1 MRMRT
6 LDGIPEVTPGGDLP
20 GLLARLAQEQG
31 VVPGDLLVIAQKI
44 VSKDEGRIVR
54 LEDVEPGPEAIALA
68 EETGKRPAT
77 CELILRESR
86 RIVRRRGG
94 TLICET
100 HHGFVC
106 ANAAIDLSNTAEG
119 TAVLLP
125 VDPDASARR
134 IQAAVAAAV
143 GGRVGVIITDTHGR
157 AFRRG
162 IVNVAIGVAGME
174 PIVDHRGGRD
184 REGRVL
190 VATEQAIAD
199 EVAAASGLLMPKD
212 GGTPVVIVSD
222 VPTRPDP
229 GGADRLVRAA
239 EHDLFR
245 GESTG
250 SSTLPFT
257 PGRL

>member
-1 MRMRT
+1 MRLRN
-6 LDGIPEVTPGGDLP
+6 LEGIPEVRAGADLA
-20 GLLARLAQEQG
+20 GLLARLAAAQG
-31 VVPGDLLVIAQKI
+31 VVPGDVLAVAHKI
-44 VSKDEGRIVR
+44 VSKDEGRVVR
-54 LEDVEPGPEAIALA
+54 LEDVEPRPEAHALA
-68 EETGKRPAT
+68 AETGKRPAT
-77 CELILRESR
+77 CELILRESA

-134 IQAAVAAAV
+134 IQAAVASAV

-162 IVNVAIGVAGME
+162 IVNIAIGVAGME
-174 PIVDHRGGRD
+174 PIVDHRGGTD

-190 VATEQAIAD
+190 IATEQALAD
-199 EVAAASGLLMPKD
+199 ELAAASGVLMPKD
-212 GGTPVVIVSD
+212 GGTPVVVISG
-222 VPTRPDP
+222 VPTVPDP
-229 GGADRLVRAA
+229 GGAHRLVRDP
-239 EHDLFR
+239 ELDLFR
-245 GESTG
+245 G
-250 SSTLPFT
+250 
-257 PGRL
+257 

>member
-1 MRMRT
+1 MRLRNLT
-6 LDGIPEVTPGGDLP
+6 GIPEVRAGTDIAALVAES
-20 GLLARLAQEQG
+20 ARAQG
-31 VVPGDLLVIAQKI
+31 VVPGDVLAIAHKI
-44 VSKDEGRIVR
+44 VSKAEGRVVR
-54 LEDVEPGPEAIALA
+54 LADVVPGPDALRLA
-68 EETGKRPAT
+68 EETGKRPET

-86 RIVRRRGG
+86 RIVRRRRG

-106 ANAAIDLSNTAEG
+106 ANAAIDLSNTPDG

-125 VDPDASARR
+125 RDPDASARR
-134 IQAAVAAAV
+134 IQAAVSAAV

-162 IVNVAIGVAGME
+162 IVNVAVGVAGME
-174 PIVDHRGGRD
+174 PIADHRGSTD

-190 VATEQAIAD
+190 TATEQALAD
-199 EVAAASGLLMPKD
+199 ELAAASGVLMPKD
-212 GGTPVVIVSD
+212 GGTPVVVISD
-222 VPTRPDP
+222 VATEPRP

-245 GESTG
+245 G
-250 SSTLPFT
+250 
-257 PGRL
+257 

>member
-1 MRMRT
+1 MRLRN
-6 LDGIPEVTPGGDLP
+6 LEGIPEVTAGMGLP
-20 GLLARLAQEQG
+20 ALLARLAATQG
-31 VVPGDLLVIAQKI
+31 VVPGDVLAIAHKI
-44 VSKDEGRIVR
+44 ISKDEGRVVR
-54 LEDVEPGPEAIALA
+54 LADVVPGPQAQRLA
-68 EETGKRPAT
+68 AETGKRPQT

-100 HHGFVC
+100 KHGFVC
-106 ANAAIDLSNTAEG
+106 ANAAIDLSNTAQE

-134 IQAAVAAAV
+134 VQAAVSAAV

-162 IVNVAIGVAGME
+162 IVNVAVGVAGME
-174 PIVDHRGGRD
+174 PILDHRGSQD

-190 VATEQAIAD
+190 VATEQAVAD
-199 EVAAASGLLMPKD
+199 ELAAASGVLMPKA
-212 GGTPVVIVSD
+212 GGTPVVIISGV
-222 VPTRPDP
+222 VTEPGP
-229 GGADRLVRAA
+229 GGAGRLVRAA

-245 GESTG
+245 G
-250 SSTLPFT
+250 
-257 PGRL
+257 